1 MERGPDWRNARRLFC
16 GVMTAALLF
25 SAAACTA
32 ARLPSAAVPTTGT
45 TGSAT
50 PLSTPGLAAST
61 FDASPAVTPEA
72 DATSSYVT
80 APSEAPTAVPVAPS
94 SVAPLIASKWRSLHW
109 TQVATPQAF
118 PQTQAD
124 QGRFSVFGWSRGYVA
139 FYEGYPAD
147 TPSNS
152 SDIDAFSSTDGVHW
166 QSGQVLKFATAIYLS
181 GVVEGPAGLLAVGT
195 YVPAV
200 CGGAPDVAAVWRS
213 TDGMTWRQVAV
224 FTVDAADIDGGSAG
238 YIATGNLS
246 RDVNEAWLSSDG
258 ANWKHVDLT
267 AGVFKGV
274 QAIESG
280 TAFAGGYVIAGAAL
294 GNTPAGCG
302 GASTSVTGALWS
314 SADGTTWSRDSLSGA
329 TRGDEVD
336 ISVCRISDH
345 ALLASESSTNSS
357 TNATVNSYWTSTDGR
372 TWRSVSLPSATFPG
386 PAMSVLTNGQRG
398 LLLVPPSLSYD
409 ANGQPAAQ
417 PVPSQIYAF
426 EDDLS
431 LVKLVQTG
439 DGPDYAWA
447 NEDTTEALGPTG
459 LVVLSS
465 DGSSL
470 WLGVPGD

>member
-1 MERGPDWRNARRLFC
+1 MERGPDRRSARRLLC
-16 GVMTAALLF
+16 GVTTAALLL

-32 ARLPSAAVPTTGT
+32 AQLPSAAISTPGATE
-45 TGSAT
+45 SPT
-50 PLSTPGLAAST
+50 PLSTPGLAAPT
-61 FDASPAVTPEA
+61 FNASPAVTPEA
-72 DATSSYVT
+72 EATSSYVT
-80 APSEAPTAVPVAPS
+80 APSEAPTAVPVALS
-94 SVAPLIASKWRSLHW
+94 SISPLPAGRWTSLHW
-109 TQVATPQAF
+109 TQVTKPQAF
-118 PQTQAD
+118 AHTQANS
-124 QGRFSVFGWSRGYVA
+124 GRFNVFGWSRGYIA

-147 TPSNS
+147 TPSNTS
-152 SDIDAFSSTDGVHW
+152 EIYAFSSTDGVHW
-166 QSGQVLKFATAIYLS
+166 QSAQVLKFGAPIYIS
-181 GVVEGPAGLLAVGT
+181 GVVEGPAGLLTVGT
-195 YVPAV
+195 YVPGV

-224 FTVDAADIDGGSAG
+224 FSVDAAGIDGGSAG

-267 AGVFKGV
+267 ASVFKGV

-294 GNTPAGCG
+294 GNAAGCG
-302 GASTSVTGALWS
+302 GGSASVTGALWS
-314 SADGTTWSRDSLSGA
+314 SADGTTWSRDSLSG
-329 TRGDEVD
+329 TTSGDEVD
-336 ISVCRISDH
+336 MSVCRISDH

-357 TNATVNSYWTSTDGR
+357 TNATVNSYWISTDGR
-372 TWRSVSLPSATFPG
+372 TWRSASLPSTASPY

-398 LLLVPPSLSYD
+398 LLLVPPSLNYGPD
-409 ANGQPAAQ
+409 GQPAPQ
-417 PVPSQIYAF
+417 PVPPEIYAF

-431 LVKLVQTG
+431 LVKLAQTG
-439 DGPDYAWA
+439 DGPDDAWA
-447 NEDTTEALGPTG
+447 NEDTTQALGPTG